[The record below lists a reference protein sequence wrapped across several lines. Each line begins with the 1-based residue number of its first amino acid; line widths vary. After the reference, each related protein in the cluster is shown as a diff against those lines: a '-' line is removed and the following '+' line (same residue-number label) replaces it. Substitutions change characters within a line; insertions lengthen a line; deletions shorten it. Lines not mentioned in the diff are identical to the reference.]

1 MHRAVLEVS
10 IADVPAPLPPEVLV
24 LDVREPY
31 EWSAGHIAEAVHV
44 PLMQIPQRLEDIPS
58 SQPILVV
65 CKVGGRSAQAAE
77 FLQANGRDAV
87 SLVGGMISW
96 NRSGRPM
103 VADGDAAPQ
112 VA

>member
-10 IADVPAPLPPEVLV
+10 IADVPTPLPPEVLV

-31 EWSAGHIAEAVHV
+31 EWAAGHIAEAVHV
-44 PLMQIPQRLEDIPS
+44 PLMQIPQRLEDIPA

-77 FLQANGRDAV
+77 FLQASGRDAV
-87 SLVGGMISW
+87 SLAGGMMSW
-96 NRSGRPM
+96 DRSGRPM
-103 VADGDAAPQ
+103 VADSNAAPK